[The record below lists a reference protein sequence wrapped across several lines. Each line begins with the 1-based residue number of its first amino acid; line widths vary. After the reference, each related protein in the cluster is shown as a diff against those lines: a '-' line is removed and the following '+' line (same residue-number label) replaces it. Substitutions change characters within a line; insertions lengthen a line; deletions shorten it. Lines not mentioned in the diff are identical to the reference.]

1 MRSTV
6 PVAIHSSQF
15 PQNVRREL
23 VASLQR
29 RQINHKFHYDSIKQ
43 SQKWLTLHQA
53 WSPARTQKDC
63 ADMYDRSFAGLCAH
77 LEPGSVNVVGLGCG
91 GGQKDARL
99 LELLK
104 KAGNRVAY
112 IPIDVSLPLVLT
124 AREAALTLIPE
135 SPCYPLV
142 CDLGTA
148 ADLPH
153 VLDELMLGQS
163 SGLPSSQSPRALAAE
178 SSAGKASVPVGRR
191 VFTFFG
197 MLPNFEPDLILPR
210 LVSLFQPGDLLLLSA
225 NLAPGNVYAS
235 GVQQILPQYDNEL
248 TRDWLLTLLL
258 DLGMEKQDGELRFA
272 VEDICARGLEF
283 KRVTADFQFLRPR
296 ELQLGD
302 HHFAFRAH
310 EKLRLFFS
318 YRHTPELVR
327 KLLSSY
333 GLTILQQWVAES
345 GEEGV
350 FLVG

>member
-112 IPIDVSLPLVLT
+112 TPVDVSLPLVLT

-142 CDLGTA
+142 CDLGNAT
-148 ADLPH
+148 DLPQ
-153 VLDELMLGQS
+153 VLDELMIGQS
-163 SGLPSSQSPRALAAE
+163 SGLPSS
-178 SSAGKASVPVGRR
+178 RR